1 MLKRR
6 ALKKIFI
13 SLSCLIILFIVYLF
27 PDKKQPINN
36 INYKNKQD
44 NFIYLID
51 NNKYTSRVSTVLT
64 STKIQDKIKEII
76 NILTIGSNSYI
87 RDGFKKVIPKNTKL
101 LNLEI
106 QNDLVKLNFSKEF
119 YNVDIY
125 NEEKMI
131 ESIVY
136 SLTSLDNI
144 KYVSIFVEGKIFN
157 KLPNSNKKINTVL
170 DRNIGINKEYNISN
184 ITNTTK
190 TTIYYLSKYNDF
202 YYYVPVTKI
211 QNEDSSK
218 IEIIIKELTSSNLLN
233 TNLISYLNSNI
244 CKFIEKPKRNKF
256 KANILTI
263 EEFNHLISLL
273 NSNTELLSYNETDKS
288 LFLNFN
294 ENILEDINTNNILE
308 EVSYSINLSIK
319 DNYDV
324 NNVVY
329 YVNDKVISTFNIK

>member
-1 MLKRR
+1 MLKRK

-13 SLSCLIILFIVYLF
+13 SLSCLGILFIIYLF
-27 PDKKQPINN
+27 PDKNQPINN
-36 INYKNKQD
+36 ISSKNKQD

-64 STKIQDKIKEII
+64 STKTQDKIKEII

-101 LNLEI
+101 LNVEI

-131 ESIVY
+131 EAIVY

-144 KYVSIFVEGKIFN
+144 KYVSIYVEGEIFN

-170 DRNIGINKEYNISN
+170 DRSIGINKEYNINN
-184 ITNTTK
+184 INGTSK

-211 QNEDSSK
+211 QNEDFSK

-233 TNLISYLNSNI
+233 TNLISYLNSN
-244 CKFIEKPKRNKF
+244 
-256 KANILTI
+256 
-263 EEFNHLISLL
+263 
-273 NSNTELLSYNETDKS
+273 TELLSYNETDKS

-294 ENILEDINTNNILE
+294 ENILE

-324 NNVVY
+324 SNVVY

>member
-1 MLKRR
+1 MLKRK

-13 SLSCLIILFIVYLF
+13 SLSCLVILFIIYLF

-64 STKIQDKIKEII
+64 STKTQDKIKEII
-76 NILTIGSNSYI
+76 NILTIGSNYYI

-144 KYVSIFVEGKIFN
+144 KYISIFVEGKIFN

-211 QNEDSSK
+211 QNEDFSK

-233 TNLISYLNSNI
+233 TNLISY
-244 CKFIEKPKRNKF
+244 
-256 KANILTI
+256 
-263 EEFNHLISLL
+263 L

-324 NNVVY
+324 SNVVY

>member
-1 MLKRR
+1 MLKRK

-13 SLSCLIILFIVYLF
+13 SLSCLGILFIIYLF

-36 INYKNKQD
+36 ISTKNKQD

-101 LNLEI
+101 LNVEI

-131 ESIVY
+131 EAIVY

-144 KYVSIFVEGKIFN
+144 KYVSIYVEGEIFN

-170 DRNIGINKEYNISN
+170 DRSIGINKEYNIKN
-184 ITNTTK
+184 INGTTK

-211 QNEDSSK
+211 QNEDFSK

-233 TNLISYLNSNI
+233 TNLISY
-244 CKFIEKPKRNKF
+244 
-256 KANILTI
+256 
-263 EEFNHLISLL
+263 L

-324 NNVVY
+324 NNV
-329 YVNDKVISTFNIK
+329 ISSINE

>member
-1 MLKRR
+1 MYKKLEKIVISHLMIILFWGLLFKNKMLVEEGPILN
-6 ALKKIFI
+6 AVSLILFFTLYGLIYTEISNKKIPQRFSILVIFTSLLPLSLILINDLLYKAAFLFI
-13 SLSCLIILFIVYLF
+13 SLISTSVFIKRYL
-27 PDKKQPINN
+27 N
-36 INYKNKQD
+36 
-44 NFIYLID
+44 
-51 NNKYTSRVSTVLT
+51 
-64 STKIQDKIKEII
+64 
-76 NILTIGSNSYI
+76 
-87 RDGFKKVIPKNTKL
+87 
-101 LNLEI
+101 
-106 QNDLVKLNFSKEF
+106 
-119 YNVDIY
+119 
-125 NEEKMI
+125 
-131 ESIVY
+131 
-136 SLTSLDNI
+136 LDNI

-233 TNLISYLNSNI
+233 TNLISYLNSN
-244 CKFIEKPKRNKF
+244 
-256 KANILTI
+256 
-263 EEFNHLISLL
+263 
-273 NSNTELLSYNETDKS
+273 TELLSYNETDKS

>member
-1 MLKRR
+1 MLKRK

-13 SLSCLIILFIVYLF
+13 SLSCLGILFIIYLF

-36 INYKNKQD
+36 ISTKNKQD

-101 LNLEI
+101 LNVEI

-119 YNVDIY
+119 YNVDVY

-131 ESIVY
+131 EAIVY

-144 KYVSIFVEGKIFN
+144 KYVSIYVEGEIFN

-170 DRNIGINKEYNISN
+170 DRSIGINKEYNIKN
-184 ITNTTK
+184 INGTTK

-211 QNEDSSK
+211 QNEDFSK

-233 TNLISYLNSNI
+233 TNLISY
-244 CKFIEKPKRNKF
+244 
-256 KANILTI
+256 
-263 EEFNHLISLL
+263 L

-329 YVNDKVISTFNIK
+329 YVNDKVIGTFNIK